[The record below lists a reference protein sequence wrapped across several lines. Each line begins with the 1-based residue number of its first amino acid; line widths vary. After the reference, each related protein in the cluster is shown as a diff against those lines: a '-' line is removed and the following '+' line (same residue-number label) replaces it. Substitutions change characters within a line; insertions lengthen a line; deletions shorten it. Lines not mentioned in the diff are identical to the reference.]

1 MLTEGQKASSKC
13 PHPEFASSILKPA
26 AMDRTMSVR
35 SAGRTSSSAVMAN
48 GASTKTEALFWLTPA
63 VQCHQPPWPCI
74 TFSTAKSLTH
84 RSERMS
90 LRAFCAQWRVW
101 SPWPRIGQRSSNDTA
116 RHGSRAVHAGSAP
129 GNARCAY
136 GRIFN
141 GFPIRCSDI
150 SACRRA
156 WCMRVRATGPSRHAG
171 CLRHRLSPARPP
183 QPETSME
190 QLSGLEP
197 RAGSPA
203 TCSVRTGTRES
214 LGSAQRG
221 SARRIRQGSRRR
233 HPLHRP
239 SGTCAARKPR
249 TS

>member
-1 MLTEGQKASSKC
+1 MRNNRSSISIYDERMLIEGQKASSKC

-116 RHGSRAVHAGSAP
+116 RHGSRAVHAGSAS

-141 GFPIRCSDI
+141 GIQSEVVVAKSILWCRKSVKTPVAHQRLTAALSNQHAPHFAYFVVAGRRVNRLAPFTS
-150 SACRRA
+150 RRA
-156 WCMRVRATGPSRHAG
+156 DVKHFSTVWW
-171 CLRHRLSPARPP
+171 
-183 QPETSME
+183 
-190 QLSGLEP
+190 
-197 RAGSPA
+197 
-203 TCSVRTGTRES
+203 RT
-214 LGSAQRG
+214 
-221 SARRIRQGSRRR
+221 
-233 HPLHRP
+233 
-239 SGTCAARKPR
+239 
-249 TS
+249 